1 MESYTKEC
9 LESYTVADL
18 RKIAKNFH
26 IVGRWEM
33 NKSQL
38 IIEILLSQKDLEVR
52 KESCLNATEV
62 YEAEKKQSEKE
73 QAKETF
79 ENKKVMQDNSNNDH
93 SKYLAN
99 IEVGRLV
106 AFNDHNMGIV
116 RTARVVNISQK
127 RQQLKVIDI
136 YGSMEVISFEQVA
149 WVKTGKRWPRRLFHL
164 IRCGQLHQYMLRN

>member
-1 MESYTKEC
+1 MEPYTKEC

-38 IIEILLSQKDLEVR
+38 IIEILLSQKDWEVR

-62 YEAEKKQSEKE
+62 YKAEKKQSEKE
-73 QAKETF
+73 QTKETSD
-79 ENKKVMQDNSNNDH
+79 NKKVMQDNSNNDH

-106 AFNDHNMGIV
+106 AFNDHDMGIV

-136 YGSMEVISFEQVA
+136 YGSIEVISFEQVA

>member
-1 MESYTKEC
+1 MEPYTKEC

-38 IIEILLSQKDLEVR
+38 IIKILLVQEER
-52 KESCLNATEV
+52 
-62 YEAEKKQSEKE
+62 EAEKKQSENE
-73 QAKETF
+73 ETEETF
-79 ENKKVMQDNSNNDH
+79 ENEKVMQDDSNNDH

-136 YGSMEVISFEQVA
+136 YGSVEVISFEQVA

>member
-1 MESYTKEC
+1 MEPYTKEC

-38 IIEILLSQKDLEVR
+38 IMQILLTQKDQ
-52 KESCLNATEV
+52 
-62 YEAEKKQSEKE
+62 EAEKKQSEDE
-73 QAKETF
+73 ETEETF
-79 ENKKVMQDNSNNDH
+79 ENEKVMQDDSNNDH

-136 YGSMEVISFEQVA
+136 YGSVEVISFEQVA

>member
-1 MESYTKEC
+1 MEPYTKEC

-38 IIEILLSQKDLEVR
+38 IIEILLIQEKR
-52 KESCLNATEV
+52 
-62 YEAEKKQSEKE
+62 EAENKQSENE
-73 QAKETF
+73 ETKETF
-79 ENKKVMQDNSNNDH
+79 ENEKVMQDDSNNDH

-136 YGSMEVISFEQVA
+136 YGSVEVISFEQVA

>member
-1 MESYTKEC
+1 MEPYTKEC

-26 IVGRWEM
+26 VVGRWEM

-38 IIEILLSQKDLEVR
+38 IMEILLAQKDLEVR
-52 KESCLNATEV
+52 KESCLNAIEV

>member
-1 MESYTKEC
+1 MEPYTKEC

-38 IIEILLSQKDLEVR
+38 VIEILLSQKDLEVR

-62 YEAEKKQSEKE
+62 YEAEKKQSGKE
-73 QAKETF
+73 QTKETSD
-79 ENKKVMQDNSNNDH
+79 NKKVMQDNSNNDH

-136 YGSMEVISFEQVA
+136 YGSVEVISFEQVA

>member
-1 MESYTKEC
+1 MEPYTKEC

-26 IVGRWEM
+26 IVGRWEI

-38 IIEILLSQKDLEVR
+38 IMEILLAQKDREVR

-73 QAKETF
+73 QTKETF

-127 RQQLKVIDI
+127 RHQLKVIDI
-136 YGSMEVISFEQVA
+136 YGSIEIISFEQVA

>member
-1 MESYTKEC
+1 MEPYTKEC

-38 IIEILLSQKDLEVR
+38 IIEILLAQKDLEVR
-52 KESCLNATEV
+52 KESCLNAIEV

>member
-1 MESYTKEC
+1 MEPYTKEC

-38 IIEILLSQKDLEVR
+38 IIEILLSQKDWEVR

-106 AFNDHNMGIV
+106 AFNDHDMGIV

-136 YGSMEVISFEQVA
+136 YGSIEIISFEQVA

-164 IRCGQLHQYMLRN
+164 IRCGQLLQYMLRN

>member
-1 MESYTKEC
+1 MEPYTKEC

-33 NKSQL
+33 NKSDL
-38 IIEILLSQKDLEVR
+38 IMYILLAQKDWETR
-52 KESCLNATEV
+52 KESCLNANEV
-62 YEAEKKQSEKE
+62 YEAEKKQPEKE
-73 QAKETF
+73 QTEETL
-79 ENKKVMQDNSNNDH
+79 EDKKILQDNFNNNH

-136 YGSMEVISFEQVA
+136 YGSVEVISFEQVA

>member
-1 MESYTKEC
+1 MEPYTKEC
-9 LESYTVADL
+9 LESYTVAEL

-38 IIEILLSQKDLEVR
+38 IIEILLIQEER
-52 KESCLNATEV
+52 
-62 YEAEKKQSEKE
+62 EAEKKQSENE
-73 QAKETF
+73 ETKETF
-79 ENKKVMQDNSNNDH
+79 DNEKVMQDDSNNDH

-136 YGSMEVISFEQVA
+136 YGSVEVISFEQVA

>member
-1 MESYTKEC
+1 MEPYTKEC

-38 IIEILLSQKDLEVR
+38 IIEILLAQKDLEVR

-62 YEAEKKQSEKE
+62 FEAEKKQSEKE

-93 SKYLAN
+93 SKYLTN

>member
-1 MESYTKEC
+1 MEPYTKEC

-38 IIEILLSQKDLEVR
+38 IIGILLSQKDLEVR

-62 YEAEKKQSEKE
+62 YKAEKKQSEKE

-136 YGSMEVISFEQVA
+136 YGSIEVISFEQVA

>member
-1 MESYTKEC
+1 MEPYTKEC

-38 IIEILLSQKDLEVR
+38 IIEILLSQKDWEVG
-52 KESCLNATEV
+52 KESCLNAIEV
-62 YEAEKKQSEKE
+62 YEAEKKQSENE
-73 QAKETF
+73 ETKETF
-79 ENKKVMQDNSNNDH
+79 ENKKVMQDDSNNDH

-136 YGSMEVISFEQVA
+136 YGSVEVISFEQVA

>member
-1 MESYTKEC
+1 MEPYTKEC

-38 IIEILLSQKDLEVR
+38 IIEILLSQKDWEVG
-52 KESCLNATEV
+52 KESCLNAIEV
-62 YEAEKKQSEKE
+62 YEAEKKQSENE
-73 QAKETF
+73 ETKETF

-136 YGSMEVISFEQVA
+136 YGSIEIISFEQVA

>member
-73 QAKETF
+73 QTKETSD
-79 ENKKVMQDNSNNDH
+79 NKKVMQDNSNNDH

-106 AFNDHNMGIV
+106 AFNDHDMGIV

>member
-1 MESYTKEC
+1 MEAYTKEC

-33 NKSQL
+33 NKPQL
-38 IIEILLSQKDLEVR
+38 IIRILLAQKDW
-52 KESCLNATEV
+52 
-62 YEAEKKQSEKE
+62 EAGKKQSENE
-73 QAKETF
+73 ETEETF
-79 ENKKVMQDNSNNDH
+79 ENEKIMQDDSNNDH

-136 YGSMEVISFEQVA
+136 YGSVEVISFEQVA

>member
-1 MESYTKEC
+1 MEPYTKEC

-26 IVGRWEM
+26 VVGRWEM

-38 IIEILLSQKDLEVR
+38 IMEILLAQKDLEVR

-149 WVKTGKRWPRRLFHL
+149 WVKTGKRWPRRLFHR

>member
-1 MESYTKEC
+1 MEPYTKEC

-26 IVGRWEM
+26 VVSRWEM

-38 IIEILLSQKDLEVR
+38 IMEILLAQKDLEVR

-136 YGSMEVISFEQVA
+136 YGSMEVISFEQVV

>member
-1 MESYTKEC
+1 MDPYTKEC

-38 IIEILLSQKDLEVR
+38 IIEILLIQEER
-52 KESCLNATEV
+52 
-62 YEAEKKQSEKE
+62 EAEKKQSENE
-73 QAKETF
+73 EAKETF
-79 ENKKVMQDNSNNDH
+79 ENEKVMQDDSNNDH

-136 YGSMEVISFEQVA
+136 YGSVEVISFEQVA

>member
-1 MESYTKEC
+1 MEPYTKEC

-26 IVGRWEM
+26 IVGGWEM

-38 IIEILLSQKDLEVR
+38 IIEILLSQKDWEVR

-106 AFNDHNMGIV
+106 AFNDHDMGIV

-136 YGSMEVISFEQVA
+136 YGSIEIISFEQVA

>member
-1 MESYTKEC
+1 MEPYTKEC

-38 IIEILLSQKDLEVR
+38 IMQILLTQKDQ
-52 KESCLNATEV
+52 
-62 YEAEKKQSEKE
+62 EAEKKQSEDE
-73 QAKETF
+73 ETEETF
-79 ENKKVMQDNSNNDH
+79 ENEKVMQDDSNNDH

-136 YGSMEVISFEQVA
+136 YGSVEVISFEQVA

-164 IRCGQLHQYMLRN
+164 IRCGQLLQYMLRN

>member
-1 MESYTKEC
+1 MEPYTKEC

-38 IIEILLSQKDLEVR
+38 IIKILLVQEER
-52 KESCLNATEV
+52 
-62 YEAEKKQSEKE
+62 EAEKKQSENE
-73 QAKETF
+73 ETEETF
-79 ENKKVMQDNSNNDH
+79 ENEKVMQDDSNNDH

-136 YGSMEVISFEQVA
+136 YGSVEVISFEQVA

-164 IRCGQLHQYMLRN
+164 IRCSQLHQYMLRN

>member
-1 MESYTKEC
+1 MEPYTKEC

-38 IIEILLSQKDLEVR
+38 IIKILLVQEER
-52 KESCLNATEV
+52 
-62 YEAEKKQSEKE
+62 EAEKKQSENE
-73 QAKETF
+73 ETEETF
-79 ENKKVMQDNSNNDH
+79 ENEKVMQDDSNNDH

-136 YGSMEVISFEQVA
+136 YGSVEVISFEQVA
-149 WVKTGKRWPRRLFHL
+149 WVKTGKRWPRRLFRL

>member
-1 MESYTKEC
+1 MEPYTKEC

-26 IVGRWEM
+26 IVDRWEM

-38 IIEILLSQKDLEVR
+38 IIEILLSQKDWEVG

-62 YEAEKKQSEKE
+62 YEAEKKQSENE
-73 QAKETF
+73 ETKETF

-136 YGSMEVISFEQVA
+136 YGSIEIISFEQVA

>member
-1 MESYTKEC
+1 MEPYTKEC

-26 IVGRWEM
+26 VVGSWEM

-38 IIEILLSQKDLEVR
+38 IMEILLAQKDLEVR
-52 KESCLNATEV
+52 KESCLNAIEV

>member
-1 MESYTKEC
+1 MEPYTKEC

-38 IIEILLSQKDLEVR
+38 IIEILLIQEER
-52 KESCLNATEV
+52 
-62 YEAEKKQSEKE
+62 EAEKKQSENE
-73 QAKETF
+73 ETKETF
-79 ENKKVMQDNSNNDH
+79 ENEKVMQDDSNNDH

-136 YGSMEVISFEQVA
+136 YGSVEVISFEQVA

>member
-1 MESYTKEC
+1 MERYTKEN
-9 LESYTVADL
+9 LECCKVEDL

-38 IIEILLSQKDLEVR
+38 IIGILLSQKDWEVR

-73 QAKETF
+73 QDKETF

-136 YGSMEVISFEQVA
+136 YGSVEVISFEQVA

>member
-1 MESYTKEC
+1 MEPYTKEC

-38 IIEILLSQKDLEVR
+38 IIEILLIQEER
-52 KESCLNATEV
+52 
-62 YEAEKKQSEKE
+62 EAEKKQSEDE
-73 QAKETF
+73 ETEETF
-79 ENKKVMQDNSNNDH
+79 ENEKVMQDDSNNDH

-136 YGSMEVISFEQVA
+136 YGSVEVISFEQVA

>member
-1 MESYTKEC
+1 MEPYTKEC

-38 IIEILLSQKDLEVR
+38 IIEILLIQEKR
-52 KESCLNATEV
+52 
-62 YEAEKKQSEKE
+62 EAEKKQSENEETKE
-73 QAKETF
+73 AF
-79 ENKKVMQDNSNNDH
+79 ENEKVMQDDSNNDH

-136 YGSMEVISFEQVA
+136 YGSVEVISFEQVA